1 MDPLPSVGAVGAKLV
16 FPDGTIQHAGVIVG
30 VDGHANHF
38 ERRYAPDELGYF
50 QRLDVPHELSA
61 VTGACLAVAKAKFG
75 AVGGF
80 DAQNLPVEFSDI
92 DLCLRL
98 TERGWAS
105 LLEPSAVL
113 IHYEAATRKASH
125 DQERRYAR
133 EVAYFKARW
142 RHRLRAD
149 PYFHPA
155 LSLDWHGAALA

>member
-1 MDPLPSVGAVGAKLV
+1 M
-16 FPDGTIQHAGVIVG
+16 
-30 VDGHANHF
+30 
-38 ERRYAPDELGYF
+38 PDELGYF

-113 IHYEAATRKASH
+113 IHHEAATRKVSH
-125 DQERRYAR
+125 DQERRYAC

-149 PYFHPA
+149 PYFHAA
-155 LSLDWHGAALA
+155 LSLDWHMAALA